1 MNQYLFSVS
10 EDECG
15 ERIDKYLTSNIPN
28 LTRSYIQKII
38 ENREMTVNDRI
49 EKSSYR
55 LKAEDKIIL
64 NVPDSI
70 IPDILPE
77 DIPIDIVYEDDDF
90 CIVNKPKGMVVHPA
104 NGHYS
109 GTLVNALMFHL
120 SGRLSGINGI
130 LRPGIVH
137 RIDKDTS
144 GLLIICKNDA
154 AHNFIAA
161 QLKEH
166 TCNRV
171 YHAICHGNISEDD
184 IIIDKPIGRSKTD
197 RKKMSV
203 DLGGKRA
210 VTHVHVLERLPGY
223 TYIECRLETGRTHQ
237 IRVHMASINHPL
249 MGDPLYCTIKEPI
262 KVSGQM
268 LHAKEIGLISPST
281 HEYLS
286 FDSELPKEFIRVLD
300 YLRSL

>member
-1 MNQYLFSVS
+1 MNQYLFTVS
-10 EDECG
+10 EDDSG

-38 ENREMTVNDRI
+38 ENREMTVNDKV

-55 LKAEDKIIL
+55 LKTDDKIIL
-64 NVPDSI
+64 NVPDSV

-104 NGHYS
+104 NGHYA
-109 GTLVNALMFHL
+109 GTLVNALLFHL

-144 GLLIICKNDA
+144 GLLIICKNDYS
-154 AHNFIAA
+154 HNFIAA

-171 YHAICHGNISEDD
+171 YHAIVHGNITEDD
-184 IIIDKPIGRSKTD
+184 LTVDKPIGRSKTD
-197 RKKMSV
+197 RKKMSI
-203 DLGGKRA
+203 DSDGKRA
-210 VTHVHVLERLPGY
+210 VTHVHVLERFKGY
-223 TYIECRLETGRTHQ
+223 TYIECKLETGRTHQ

-249 MGDPLYCTIKEPI
+249 MGDPLYCTLKEPI
-262 KVSGQM
+262 KVCGQM
-268 LHAKEIGLISPST
+268 LHAKEIGLTSPST

-286 FDSELPKEFIRVLD
+286 FDSELPDEFVRVLN

>member
-1 MNQYLFSVS
+1 MNQYLFTVS
-10 EDECG
+10 EDDSG

-38 ENREMTVNDRI
+38 ENKEMTVNDKV

-55 LKAEDKIIL
+55 LKTDDKIIL

-104 NGHYS
+104 NGHYT
-109 GTLVNALMFHL
+109 GTLVNALLFHL

-144 GLLIICKNDA
+144 GLLIICKNDFS
-154 AHNFIAA
+154 HNFIAA

-171 YHAICHGNISEDD
+171 YHAIVHGYIAEDD
-184 IIIDKPIGRSKTD
+184 LTVDKPIGRSKTD
-197 RKKMSV
+197 RKKMSI
-203 DLGGKRA
+203 DPDGKRA
-210 VTHVHVLERLPGY
+210 VTHVHVLERFNGY
-223 TYIECRLETGRTHQ
+223 TYIECKLETGRTHQ

-249 MGDPLYCTIKEPI
+249 MGDPLYCTLKEPI
-262 KVSGQM
+262 KVCGQM

-286 FDSELPKEFIRVLD
+286 FDSKLPGEFIRVLN

>member
-1 MNQYLFSVS
+1 MNQYLFTVS
-10 EDECG
+10 EDDSG
-15 ERIDKYLTSNIPN
+15 ERIDKYLTSNIPS

-38 ENREMTVNDRI
+38 ENREMTVNDKV

-55 LKAEDKIIL
+55 LKPDDKIVL
-64 NVPDSI
+64 NVPDSV

-77 DIPIDIVYEDDDF
+77 NIPIDIVYEDDDF

-109 GTLVNALMFHL
+109 GTLVNALLFHL

-144 GLLIICKNDA
+144 GLLIICKNDFS
-154 AHNFIAA
+154 HNFIAA

-171 YHAICHGNISEDD
+171 YHAIVHGNIDKDD
-184 IIIDKPIGRSKTD
+184 LTIDKPIGRSKLD
-197 RKKMSV
+197 RKKMSI
-203 DLGGKRA
+203 DSDGKRA
-210 VTHVHVLERLPGY
+210 VTHVHVLERFNGY
-223 TYIECRLETGRTHQ
+223 TYIECKLETGRTHQ

-249 MGDPLYCTIKEPI
+249 MGDPLYCTLKEPI
-262 KVSGQM
+262 KVCGQM

-286 FDSELPKEFIRVLD
+286 FGSDLPDEFLRVLN